1 MAALNIFVGCS
12 SKDTS
17 NEIYQQTAEK
27 TGNFIVRGN
36 HNFVF
41 CGCGVGLVGR
51 IYSVVCR
58 SPKSKIFVASA
69 KAYENH
75 LESVSCVREY
85 KLETINQR
93 KDAIFSLSDV
103 LVFLPGGVGT
113 ADELLASIEA
123 KRAGEHDLPIV
134 ILNEG
139 GFFDRL
145 LAFFKQICDEGFA
158 SSKTFELCFVARSF
172 DEAAEYLSNISK

>member
-1 MAALNIFVGCS
+1 MNVFVGCS
-12 SKDTS
+12 SINTN

-27 TGNFIVRGN
+27 MGNFIVRGN

-41 CGCGVGLVGR
+41 CGCGFGLVGR
-51 IYSVVCR
+51 IYSVVSR
-58 SPKSKIFVASA
+58 SPKSEVFVASA
-69 KAYENH
+69 RSYENH
-75 LESVSCVREY
+75 LESVSCIREY

-103 LVFLPGGVGT
+103 LVFLPGGIGT

-123 KRAGEHDLPIV
+123 KRAGEHNLPIV
-134 ILNEG
+134 ILNES

-145 LAFFKQICDEGFA
+145 LAFFKQICDEGF
-158 SSKTFELCFVARSF
+158 SDSKTFKLYFVARSF
-172 DEAAEYLSNISK
+172 DEAAEYLSSISK

>member
-12 SKDTS
+12 SINTS
-17 NEIYQQTAEK
+17 NEIYQHTAEK
-27 TGNFIVRGN
+27 MGDFIARGN

-41 CGCGVGLVGR
+41 CGCGFGLIGR
-51 IYSVVCR
+51 IYSLVSQ
-58 SPKSKIFVASA
+58 SPKSEVFVASA
-69 KAYENH
+69 RAYENN
-75 LESVSCVREY
+75 LESISCVKEY
-85 KLETINQR
+85 KLKTINQR

-103 LVFLPGGVGT
+103 LVFLPGGIGT

-123 KRAGEHDLPIV
+123 KRAGEHNLPIV

-145 LAFFKQICDEGFA
+145 LAFFKQICREGFA
-158 SSKTFELCFVARSF
+158 NHETFKLYFVAKSF
-172 DEAAEYLSNISK
+172 AEAAEYLSNLSK